1 MIVPGRG
8 GYEVTLD
15 VTTNLPATPAL
26 TWRLGGGPWS
36 PLPTPPIVTVPV
48 NQNAST
54 YVYNHVA
61 EVRGQVSVD
70 DLPHW
75 VPGTSTFTTASGS
88 DPVALLQPNNA
99 ANVLFSDYDN
109 AGNTEGTGTVSINF
123 GGIRAGNGWLYIGTR
138 KYYTRI
144 AVRLTLHDGFF
155 GPDDTSSWAL
165 QSITWTPTP
174 SQSSGLTAFYD
185 VTFDASGLC
194 SLNSDPMTVV
204 DPNVGFTIT
213 AKGKDAIG
221 QSFNA
226 TGTMRP
232 TNVDYTRS
240 ISTIEVARIP
250 KWEWPMLFDIREK
263 ILEVVLLGVPVILQG
278 EVLKIGEVKVDLEKA
293 RPG

>member
-1 MIVPGRG
+1 MC
-8 GYEVTLD
+8 
-15 VTTNLPATPAL
+15 
-26 TWRLGGGPWS
+26 
-36 PLPTPPIVTVPV
+36 
-48 NQNAST
+48 
-54 YVYNHVA
+54 
-61 EVRGQVSVD
+61 
-70 DLPHW
+70 
-75 VPGTSTFTTASGS
+75 
-88 DPVALLQPNNA
+88 
-99 ANVLFSDYDN
+99 
-109 AGNTEGTGTVSINF
+109 
-123 GGIRAGNGWLYIGTR
+123 
-138 KYYTRI
+138 
-144 AVRLTLHDGFF
+144 
-155 GPDDTSSWAL
+155 
-165 QSITWTPTP
+165 
-174 SQSSGLTAFYD
+174 SGLTAFYD

-232 TNVDYTRS
+232 TNVDHTRS

-278 EVLKIGEVKVDLEKA
+278 EVLKIGDVKVDLEKA